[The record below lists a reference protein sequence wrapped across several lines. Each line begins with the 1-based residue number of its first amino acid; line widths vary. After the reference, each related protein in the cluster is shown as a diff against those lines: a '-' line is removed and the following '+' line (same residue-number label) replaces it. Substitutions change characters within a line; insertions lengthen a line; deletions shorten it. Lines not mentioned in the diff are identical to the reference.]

1 MGQLAFQPKFDVA
14 YPLNFLNRPGGNK
27 PSLCGG
33 VNFLRR
39 QGQPTPQNFRL
50 CTGARAARQAAQQ
63 LGSRAQVRCARRAFS
78 AWRIAN
84 ASLQHQRSSLLSLC
98 TELAAEQRLSAAF
111 IAWHGVACLREQAV
125 REALE
130 SFAARQQR
138 RLLRQAFAAWRIA
151 NAALAHEQRQS
162 AELMMAQRGQRT
174 QRMGFL
180 AWRRYAGHVR
190 TAWEA
195 ATAMGLARQKQRQS
209 ERLRQVIRA
218 WKRHAGECAR
228 QRLAEAALTRS
239 VPKHA
244 ALFLHSHADHKLLEH
259 HDMVHLT

>member
-1 MGQLAFQPKFDVA
+1 MA
-14 YPLNFLNRPGGNK
+14 YHLNFLNKPGGNN

-33 VNFLRR
+33 VNVLRR
-39 QGQPTPQNFRL
+39 QGQPTPQNFCL

-63 LGSRAQVRCARRAFS
+63 LGSRAQARCARRAFS

-98 TELAAEQRLSAAF
+98 TELAAERRLSAAF
-111 IAWHGVACLREQAV
+111 IAWHGVARLREQAV

-130 SFAARQQR
+130 SFAARQRR

-162 AELMMAQRGQRT
+162 AELMLAQHTQRT
-174 QRMGFL
+174 QRTGFL
-180 AWRRYAGHVR
+180 AWRRCAAHVR
-190 TAWEA
+190 TALEA

-209 ERLRQVIRA
+209 ELLRRVIRA
-218 WKRHAGECAR
+218 WRHHARECAR
-228 QRLAEAALTRS
+228 QQLAGAALTRS

-244 ALFLHSHADHKLLEH
+244 SLFLNSHADHKLLQH